1 MYESARQDRRE
12 KVRVLAEDLYR
23 DRRPLLLAIARHHS
37 DAGVDVEAAVH
48 DAFTSFLEH
57 YRPETA
63 ESAPLPWLVLTLKRR
78 CWSLYGRQRSGR
90 ERLESAAREA
100 VAAVPPTDPIEA
112 LTRAERTRIG
122 LTRLKPA
129 ERRALSLLAFGY
141 SYLEIMAATG
151 WTYTKVNRSI
161 REGRV
166 TLRRGSRASS
176 PI

>member
-90 ERLESAAREA
+90 ERLESEACEA